1 MWKPELKLFPV
12 PVATRAQIDK
22 SASTRSKVLAQ
33 SRKARRLEPVVLA
46 RTIEAH
52 HGAPV
57 GHIDARRCRLAANI
71 RVIGIRNLSG
81 CSPLS
86 CPPFQVAGA

>member
-1 MWKPELKLFPV
+1 MWKPELKLFPE

-22 SASTRSKVLAQ
+22 SALTRSKI
-33 SRKARRLEPVVLA
+33 SRKAARSAGSSRLCS
-46 RTIEAH
+46 RGRFEAH

-71 RVIGIRNLSG
+71 RVIGHQKSFRLFSTTA
-81 CSPLS
+81 S
-86 CPPFQVAGA
+86 V